1 MLLGISGTYI
11 LFLLFN
17 YSIFFLAAGS
27 MSMRIR
33 EGQLVEVFLLR
44 CGNFLF
50 CSCVCCL
57 ALYVA
62 FVIKNLL
69 IPVRTQTEKG
79 KKKKKN

>member
-1 MLLGISGTYI
+1 MLVNAIGNIWNIYLVSA
-11 LFLLFN
+11 LQ

-57 ALYVA
+57 ATYVA

-69 IPVRTQTEKG
+69 IPVGT
-79 KKKKKN
+79 